1 MHHRIRALFGILT
14 ALLTLAPAAAQ
25 ATDDE
30 RGRVINPPQLSDRPY
45 VIDALDVMV
54 RAPKDALIHLEGM
67 QGAKSVV
74 SFTPQTAQDGWNII
88 IKNSISSDKSL
99 TLTQVLDAIVQQHA
113 DRFPRF
119 NASNRQRIGSLSR
132 AFGRLENYRFDDRP
146 AARVY
151 IDLIDA
157 ELPNDQRDMAYP
169 VHGYTVIKTGPGQFL
184 IFELSS
190 TAATFD
196 DRNRMLYEMVVA
208 TTQFTD
214 EGADSDADRV
224 MAILAAQKL
233 GERHLTRDTLDD
245 LITKDGTA
253 DFYRIYR
260 PGPTGKAQD
269 DQEVAWRKVT
279 LRRGQRGELNPA
291 KRRVNWTTSEREF
304 GYLLQIDARA
314 FWSDVVV
321 DSRGIYWLSTDR
333 TEEQWRLTNEVTRA
347 GESQA
352 FEQTFI
358 RRDRRLTVQT
368 IQPGQPIESIDY
380 DLPENGYLSKIEA
393 HVLPTLIAQSRL
405 PGEYAFYQFDSNLG
419 KVTLRRDVYERAA
432 DSWVLT
438 SRPSDGALPNITTLE
453 RNGKILKEELSN
465 GTVMTPSTRD
475 RLLAIWS
482 NKDLDF
488 DD

>member
-1 MHHRIRALFGILT
+1 MHAHIRALFGILI
-14 ALLTLAPAAAQ
+14 ALLSLAPAAAQ
-25 ATDDE
+25 AQDDQ
-30 RGRVINPPQLSDRPY
+30 RGRIVDPPQLSDRPY

-67 QGAKSVV
+67 QGAKSIV
-74 SFTPQTAQDGWNII
+74 SFTPQTASDGWNII
-88 IKNSISSDKSL
+88 LKNSISADKSL

-119 NASNRQRIGSLSR
+119 NANNQQRVGSLSR
-132 AFGRLENYRFDDRP
+132 AFGRLDNFTFDDRP
-146 AARVY
+146 GARVY

-157 ELPNDQRDMAYP
+157 GQPGEQRDMAYP
-169 VHGYTVIKTGPGQFL
+169 VHGYTVIKTGAGQFL
-184 IFELSS
+184 IFELTS

-196 DRNRMLYEMVVA
+196 DTNRMLYEMVVA
-208 TTQFTD
+208 TMQFTD
-214 EGADSDADRV
+214 EGSESDADRV

-233 GERHLTRDTLDD
+233 SERHLTRDMLDD
-245 LITKDGTA
+245 LITKDA
-253 DFYRIYR
+253 SEAFYRIFR
-260 PGPTGKAQD
+260 PGPTGRPED

-279 LRRGQRGELNPA
+279 LKRGQRGDLNPD
-291 KRRVNWTTSEREF
+291 KRRVNWTASEREF

-333 TEEQWRLTNEVTRA
+333 SEEQWRLINEVSRGDQT
-347 GESQA
+347 QV

-419 KVTLRRDVYERAA
+419 KVTLRRDVYDRTG

-438 SRPSDGALPNITTLE
+438 SRPSDGALANITTLE
-453 RNGKILKEELSN
+453 RDGQIRKEELSN

-488 DD
+488 NN